1 MKFIRK
7 NIMKIT
13 FFVVFIFIIS
23 IVVIKN
29 NLKNNEVYASVED
42 ELLYK
47 NNVVL
52 EEKDDKKEEEKLYF
66 VDIKG
71 QVLNPG
77 VYKIYENTRVIDV
90 INMAGGLLDN
100 SDTSKINLAK
110 KVKDEMV
117 IIIYSKEEIK
127 KSEIKEIKIDYS
139 FNEALINDK
148 DILTSDN
155 KTNIS
160 NDGNINASGENKLV
174 NINTCTKEEL
184 LTLSGIGES
193 KADAIISYREEKGSF
208 KTIEDILNVSGIG
221 NSIYEKIK
229 NYITT

>member
-7 NIMKIT
+7 NVIKIT
-13 FFVVFIFIIS
+13 FFIVFIFVIS
-23 IVVIKN
+23 IVTIKI
-29 NLKNNEVYASVED
+29 NLKNNEVYASNEK
-42 ELLYK
+42 ELIYR
-47 NNVVL
+47 NNITS
-52 EEKDDKKEEEKLYF
+52 EEKEENKEEIFF

-77 VYKIYENTRVIDV
+77 VYKVYENTRVIDV

-117 IIIYSKEEIK
+117 IIIYNKEEIK
-127 KSEIKEIKIDYS
+127 KNEIKEVKIDYS
-139 FNEALINDK
+139 FNDALINDK
-148 DILTSDN
+148 DVLTNDN
-155 KTNIS
+155 KISNSNTSNSNIS
-160 NDGNINASGENKLV
+160 KENKLV

-193 KADAIISYREEKGSF
+193 KANAIISYREENGGF
-208 KTIEDILNVSGIG
+208 KTIEDLLNVSGIG

>member
-7 NIMKIT
+7 HILKIT
-13 FFVVFIFIIS
+13 FFVIFIFVIS
-23 IVVIKN
+23 IIIIKN
-29 NLKNNEVYASVED
+29 NLKNNEVYASSDKEI
-42 ELLYK
+42 LYA
-47 NNVVL
+47 NNVTL
-52 EEKDDKKEEEKLYF
+52 EENKEEISF

-77 VYKIYENTRVIDV
+77 VYKVYENTRVIDV

-100 SDTSKINLAK
+100 SYTSKINLAK

-127 KSEIKEIKIDYS
+127 KNEIKEVNINYS
-139 FNEALINDK
+139 FNDALINDK
-148 DILTSDN
+148 DVLTNDN
-155 KTNIS
+155 KISNSNIS
-160 NDGNINASGENKLV
+160 KENKLV

-193 KADAIISYREEKGSF
+193 KANAIISYREENGGF
-208 KTIEDILNVSGIG
+208 KTIEDLLNVSGIG

>member
-1 MKFIRK
+1 MNFIRK
-7 NIMKIT
+7 NIIKIT

-23 IVVIKN
+23 VIVIKN
-29 NLKNNEVYASVED
+29 NLKNNEVYASNDNEV
-42 ELLYK
+42 LYK
-47 NNVVL
+47 KNIIL
-52 EEKDDKKEEEKLYF
+52 DKKDNESKETYF

-77 VYKIYENTRVIDV
+77 VYKVYENTRVIDV
-90 INMAGGLLDN
+90 INMAGGLLDD

-110 KVKDEMV
+110 KIKDEMV
-117 IIIYSKEEIK
+117 IIIYSKDEINK
-127 KSEIKEIKIDYS
+127 NNIKEIKIDYS
-139 FNEALINDK
+139 FNDALIND
-148 DILTSDN
+148 SDVI
-155 KTNIS
+155 TNDNIVSSDS
-160 NDGNINASGENKLV
+160 NSSLNDKNILV
-174 NINTCTKEEL
+174 NINTCTKDDL

-193 KADAIISYREEKGSF
+193 KADAIISYREENGSF

>member
-23 IVVIKN
+23 VIVIKN
-29 NLKNNEVYASVED
+29 NLKNNEVYASSDNEV
-42 ELLYK
+42 LYK
-47 NNVVL
+47 NNIIL
-52 EEKDDKKEEEKLYF
+52 DKIDDESKENYF

-90 INMAGGLLDN
+90 INMAGGLLDD

-110 KVKDEMV
+110 KIKDEMV
-117 IIIYSKEEIK
+117 IIIYSKDEINK
-127 KSEIKEIKIDYS
+127 NNIKEVNIDYS
-139 FNEALINDK
+139 FNDALINDK
-148 DILTSDN
+148 DIITNDN
-155 KTNIS
+155 KVSKDS
-160 NDGNINASGENKLV
+160 NNSLKNNNDLV
-174 NINTCTKEEL
+174 NINTCTKEDL

-193 KADAIISYREEKGSF
+193 KADAIISYREENGSF

>member
-1 MKFIRK
+1 MIFIRK

-23 IVVIKN
+23 IIVIKN
-29 NLKNNEVYASVED
+29 NLKNNEVYASDGE
-42 ELLYK
+42 EILIT
-47 NNVVL
+47 NTINL
-52 EEKDDKKEEEKLYF
+52 EKKEDTKNEKTYF

-77 VYKIYENTRVIDV
+77 VYKVYENTRVIDV

-117 IIIYSKEEIK
+117 IIIYNKEDLK
-127 KSEIKEIKIDYS
+127 KDEIKEVNIDYS
-139 FNEALINDK
+139 FNDALIKEK
-148 DILTSDN
+148 DLISSNSNNVTNSSDSSTSS
-155 KTNIS
+155 TNELI
-160 NDGNINASGENKLV
+160 
-174 NINTCTKEEL
+174 NINTASKEQL
-184 LTLSGIGES
+184 MTLSGVGES
-193 KADAIISYREEKGSF
+193 KANAIISYREENGFF
-208 KTIEDILNVSGIG
+208 KTIEDLLNVSGIG

>member
-13 FFVVFIFIIS
+13 FFAMFIFIVS

-29 NLKNNEVYASVED
+29 NLKNNEVYASSEN
-42 ELLYK
+42 EILYK

-52 EEKDDKKEEEKLYF
+52 AEKGNNKEEFFF

-77 VYKIYENTRVIDV
+77 VYKVYENTRVIDV
-90 INMAGGLLDN
+90 INMAGGLLDD

-127 KSEIKEIKIDYS
+127 KNEIKEVNINYS
-139 FNEALINDK
+139 FNDALINDK
-148 DILTSDN
+148 DVLTNDN
-155 KTNIS
+155 KINNSNTSNSNIS
-160 NDGNINASGENKLV
+160 KENKLV

-193 KADAIISYREEKGSF
+193 KANAIISYREENGGF
-208 KTIEDILNVSGIG
+208 KTIEDLLNVSGIG

>member
-23 IVVIKN
+23 IVIIKN
-29 NLKNNEVYASVED
+29 NLKNNEVYASSDNEI
-42 ELLYK
+42 LYT

-52 EEKDDKKEEEKLYF
+52 EENQEKEEKLYF
-66 VDIKG
+66 VYIKG

-77 VYKIYENTRVIDV
+77 VYKVYENTRVIDV

-127 KSEIKEIKIDYS
+127 KNEIKEVKIDYS
-139 FNEALINDK
+139 FNDALINDK
-148 DILTSDN
+148 DVLTNDN
-155 KTNIS
+155 KISNSNTSNSNIS
-160 NDGNINASGENKLV
+160 KENKLV

-193 KADAIISYREEKGSF
+193 KANAIISYREENGGF
-208 KTIEDILNVSGIG
+208 KTIEDLLNVSGIG

>member
-7 NIMKIT
+7 HILKIT
-13 FFVVFIFIIS
+13 FFVIFIFVIS
-23 IVVIKN
+23 IIFIKN
-29 NLKNNEVYASVED
+29 NLKNNEVYANSEN
-42 ELLYK
+42 EPLYK
-47 NNVVL
+47 NNVIL
-52 EEKDDKKEEEKLYF
+52 KDNEEEESAF

-77 VYKIYENTRVIDV
+77 VYKINKNTKVIDV
-90 INMAGGLLDN
+90 INMAGGLLET

-117 IIIYSKEEIK
+117 IIIYSVEEIK

-139 FNEALINDK
+139 FNDAVINEK
-148 DILTSDN
+148 DI
-155 KTNIS
+155 IS
-160 NDGNINASGENKLV
+160 NEDKVNDISSVENKLV
-174 NINTCTKEEL
+174 NINTCTKEDL
-184 LTLSGIGES
+184 LSLSGIGES
-193 KADAIISYREEKGSF
+193 KAEAIIAYREENGSF
-208 KTIEDILNVSGIG
+208 KTIEDLLNVSGIG

>member
-1 MKFIRK
+1 MKFIKK

-13 FFVVFIFIIS
+13 FFAMFIFIVS

-29 NLKNNEVYASVED
+29 NLKNNEVYASSDKEI
-42 ELLYK
+42 LYA

-52 EEKDDKKEEEKLYF
+52 EEKEENKEEISF

-77 VYKIYENTRVIDV
+77 VYKVYKNTRVIDV

-127 KSEIKEIKIDYS
+127 KNEIKEVNINYS
-139 FNEALINDK
+139 FNDALINDK
-148 DILTSDN
+148 DVLTNDN
-155 KTNIS
+155 KISNSNTSNSNIS
-160 NDGNINASGENKLV
+160 KENKLV

-193 KADAIISYREEKGSF
+193 KANAIISYREENGGF
-208 KTIEDILNVSGIG
+208 KTIEDLLNVSGIG

>member
-13 FFVVFIFIIS
+13 FFAMFIFIVS

-29 NLKNNEVYASVED
+29 NLKNNEVYASSEN
-42 ELLYK
+42 EILYK

-52 EEKDDKKEEEKLYF
+52 EEKGNNKEEFFF

-77 VYKIYENTRVIDV
+77 VYKVYENTRVIDV
-90 INMAGGLLDN
+90 INMAGGLLDD

-127 KSEIKEIKIDYS
+127 KKEIKEVNINYS
-139 FNEALINDK
+139 FNDALINDN
-148 DILTSDN
+148 DVLPNDN
-155 KTNIS
+155 KTNNSNTSNSNIS
-160 NDGNINASGENKLV
+160 KENKLV

-193 KADAIISYREEKGSF
+193 KANAIISYREENGGF
-208 KTIEDILNVSGIG
+208 KTIEDLLNVSGIG

>member
-1 MKFIRK
+1 MRFIRK

-23 IVVIKN
+23 VIVIKN
-29 NLKNNEVYASVED
+29 NLKNNEVYASSDNEI
-42 ELLYK
+42 LYK
-47 NNVVL
+47 NNIIL
-52 EEKDDKKEEEKLYF
+52 DKKDNESKETYF

-77 VYKIYENTRVIDV
+77 VYKAYENTRVIDV
-90 INMAGGLLDN
+90 INMAGGLLDD

-110 KVKDEMV
+110 KIKDEMV
-117 IIIYSKEEIK
+117 IIIYSKDEINK
-127 KSEIKEIKIDYS
+127 NNIKEIKIDYS
-139 FNEALINDK
+139 FNDALINDS
-148 DILTSDN
+148 DVITNDN
-155 KTNIS
+155 KVSSDS
-160 NDGNINASGENKLV
+160 NNSLKNNNNLV
-174 NINTCTKEEL
+174 NINTCTKDDL

-193 KADAIISYREEKGSF
+193 KADAIISYREENGSF

>member
-23 IVVIKN
+23 VIVIKN
-29 NLKNNEVYASVED
+29 NLKNNEVYASSDNEV
-42 ELLYK
+42 LYK
-47 NNVVL
+47 NNIIL
-52 EEKDDKKEEEKLYF
+52 DKIDDESKENYF

-90 INMAGGLLDN
+90 INMAGGLLDD

-110 KVKDEMV
+110 KIKDEMV
-117 IIIYSKEEIK
+117 IIIYSKDEINK
-127 KSEIKEIKIDYS
+127 NNIKEVNIDYS
-139 FNEALINDK
+139 FNDALINDK
-148 DILTSDN
+148 DIITNDN
-155 KTNIS
+155 KVSKDS
-160 NDGNINASGENKLV
+160 NNSLKNNNDLV
-174 NINTCTKEEL
+174 NINTCTKEDL

-193 KADAIISYREEKGSF
+193 KADAIITYREENGSF

>member
-1 MKFIRK
+1 MKIIRK

-13 FFVVFIFIIS
+13 FFVIFFFVIS
-23 IVVIKN
+23 IIVIKN
-29 NLKNNEVYASVED
+29 NLKKNEVYANLIND
-42 ELLYK
+42 NELSLGG
-47 NNVVL
+47 NVVL
-52 EEKDDKKEEEKLYF
+52 EEKESKEQENAQYF

-71 QVLNPG
+71 QILNPG
-77 VYKIYENTRVIDV
+77 VYKVNENARVIDV
-90 INMAGGLLDN
+90 INMAGGLNDN

-110 KVKDEMV
+110 KIKDEMV

-127 KSEIKEIKIDYS
+127 KSEIKEINIDYT
-139 FNEALINDK
+139 FNDALIEDKNIVIND
-148 DILTSDN
+148 TENSDN
-155 KTNIS
+155 NIMS
-160 NDGNINASGENKLV
+160 KQDNELININ
-174 NINTCTKEEL
+174 ICTKDEL

-193 KADAIISYREEKGSF
+193 KADAIISYREKNGDF